1 MFVDLWDLRTGDVL
15 DLASGGRA
23 SVLSPTED
31 GEWILIRYLAS
42 RRLEL
47 VAQSDLVNA
56 AEVVGLISSARN

>member
-1 MFVDLWDLRTGDVL
+1 MHNLWNLRIGDVL
-15 DLASGGRA
+15 DLASGERA

-47 VAQSDLVNA
+47 VAQSDLASA
-56 AEVVGLISSARN
+56 ADVVGVNSSARN